1 MTTGGS
7 ASMECES
14 LRLGEVIA
22 EIRRQLLAVGIESAE
37 QEAAWL
43 VQGALSLSP
52 LQQAVNRSRPL
63 TRKEAAD
70 VDIRVARRLKREP
83 LQYILGTQEFCGLEF
98 TVNPSVLIPRP
109 ETELLI
115 SETIR
120 RLPKSEESPVLID
133 VGTGTGC
140 LAVTLARTMAM
151 SNVFAID
158 ISCSALEI
166 ARQNACRHGV
176 ERAITWLEGDL
187 LMPLSGRGL
196 EGTVSAIISNP
207 PYIRESEWPMLQP
220 EVRMYEPQ
228 AALLAGPRGIELHER
243 LLREAVSYLA
253 PGGLLVMEMGQGQS
267 TELAETVES
276 MAAYRSVDVVPDE
289 AGIDRVLIAER
300 AG

>member
-1 MTTGGS
+1 M
-7 ASMECES
+7 
-14 LRLGEVIA
+14 
-22 EIRRQLLAVGIESAE
+22 
-37 QEAAWL
+37 
-43 VQGALSLSP
+43 
-52 LQQAVNRSRPL
+52 
-63 TRKEAAD
+63 
-70 VDIRVARRLKREP
+70 
-83 LQYILGTQEFCGLEF
+83 EF

-228 AALLAGPRGIELHER
+228 AALIAGPRGIELHER

-267 TELAETVES
+267 AELAETVES
-276 MAAYRSVDVVPDE
+276 MAAYSSVDVVPDE

>member
-7 ASMECES
+7 ASIECES
-14 LRLGEVIA
+14 LSLGEVIA
-22 EIRRQLLAVGIESAE
+22 EIRMQLLGVGIESAE

-43 VQGALSLSP
+43 IQGALSLSP

-63 TRKEAAD
+63 TRKEAAE
-70 VDIRVARRLKREP
+70 VATRVARRLKREP

-120 RLPKSEESPVLID
+120 RLPKLEESPVLID

-140 LAVTLARTMAM
+140 LAVTLARTMAR

-158 ISCSALEI
+158 ISCSALEM
-166 ARQNACRHGV
+166 ARQNARRHGV

-267 TELAETVES
+267 AELAETVES
-276 MAAYRSVDVVPDE
+276 MAAYGSVDVVPDE

>member
-7 ASMECES
+7 ASIECES
-14 LRLGEVIA
+14 LSLGEVIA

-52 LQQAVNRSRPL
+52 LQQAVNRKRPL
-63 TRKEAAD
+63 TRKEAAE
-70 VDIRVARRLKREP
+70 VATRVAKRLKREP

-120 RLPKSEESPVLID
+120 RLPKLEESPVLID

-140 LAVTLARTMAM
+140 LAVTLARTMAR

-158 ISCSALEI
+158 ISCSALEM
-166 ARQNACRHGV
+166 ARQNARRHDV

-207 PYIRESEWPMLQP
+207 PYIRESQWPMLQP
-220 EVRMYEPQ
+220 EVRMYEPP
-228 AALLAGPRGIELHER
+228 AALIAGPRGIELHER

-267 TELAETVES
+267 AELAETVES